1 MPNIYKCTAIIIQ
14 LCIFQFKVDQQEILQ
29 NKANLM
35 VITIYG
41 NSKKSHDQID
51 IIFEFSSKNGSEW
64 YTIL

>member
-1 MPNIYKCTAIIIQ
+1 MPNIYKCIAIIIP
-14 LCIFQFKVDQQEILQ
+14 LYIFQFKVNQQEISQ

-41 NSKKSHDQID
+41 NSKKSHDQMN
-51 IIFEFSSKNGSEW
+51 IIFESSSKNGSEW